1 MLFGPQVGY
10 TVDKKLDELLKG
22 YSNTSRDSKERLDAL
37 NNLIGYYLHSDD
49 YEKVEYYLRE
59 SWQISNQHPN
69 YSGRQAVYMTQGLLQ
84 LYTGYLKE
92 AEANFLVAIQ
102 LSKIESDTKTRANAY
117 AGLSEIYSR
126 QFKHEFAKSY
136 IDSTLQLSE
145 KHEYKDITAAA
156 LNCKAYL
163 ADNLGNKQEALEIFT
178 ELSHLYTEE
187 NGRELAVIFNNIG
200 ELNRKMGN
208 FELAKEF
215 YHKAIILN
223 QKTASLDD
231 LVMNYSNIG
240 SVMLEQDSLQKGESY
255 YRMAIEL
262 CENLDNQY
270 FSAKAYHDMA
280 VLLMAEREYQ
290 VARLYIDSSMNICLE
305 QSYLY
310 GIVMNQMKHGEILL
324 ALNELLPARAE
335 FQNALLGAD
344 SLGMKEDEL
353 ALYNFL
359 YEVEK
364 KDGNLKSAIDYL
376 DKAIQLDDSLRL
388 EEKNRILVD
397 LQSKYA
403 QEKNEQ
409 VIYSLEKS
417 VLEQEYKS
425 KMYVIAFLIVIIV
438 ALVHITFLL
447 VRKRGREWENQ
458 KIRSEND
465 LLKRDLSYKTKE
477 LSDYAVFLSEQ
488 YQQTLNFTKVSNKLF
503 MDASPEFK
511 KKLFSI
517 QREYANNLPAG
528 TWKEFETRFENVNQ
542 EFYDKLL
549 QQFPDLTPTELRL
562 CSFLKLKLTTRE
574 IAGLLNRSIGTVDNA
589 RSNLRKKM
597 KMETDNTLSD
607 FLLTI

>member
-1 MLFGPQVGY
+1 MEQ
-10 TVDKKLDELLKG
+10 KLDDLLMN
-22 YSNTSRDSKERLDAL
+22 YSNSGRDSKERLDAL
-37 NNLIGYYLHSDD
+37 NNLIGYYLHTDD
-49 YEKVEYYLRE
+49 YEKVEFYLRE

-69 YSGRQAVYMTQGLLQ
+69 YSGRQAVYMTQALLQ

-92 AEANFLVAIQ
+92 AEVNFLEAIH

-126 QFKHEFAKSY
+126 QFNHEFAKSY

-145 KHEYKDITAAA
+145 KYEYKDITAAA

-178 ELSHLYTEE
+178 ELSQLYTE
-187 NGRELAVIFNNIG
+187 NDGRELAVIYNNIG

-215 YHKAIILN
+215 YYKAIILN
-223 QKTASLDD
+223 QKTTSLDD

-240 SVMLEQDSLQKGESY
+240 SVMLEQDSLQKGELY
-255 YRMAIEL
+255 YRMAIDL
-262 CENLDNQY
+262 CEKIDNRY

-280 VLLMAEREYQ
+280 VLLLAEQKYQ
-290 VARLYIDSSMNICLE
+290 SASLYIDSSMSICME

-310 GIVMNQMKHGEILL
+310 GIVMNQMKRGEILL
-324 ALNELLPARAE
+324 AVNELKLARIE
-335 FQNALLGAD
+335 FQKALLGAD
-344 SLGMKEDEL
+344 SLGMNEDKL
-353 ALYNFL
+353 AIYNLLYS
-359 YEVEK
+359 VEK
-364 KDGNLKSAIDYL
+364 KEGNLKFAIEYL
-376 DKAIQLDDSLRL
+376 NKAFLLDDSLQL

-403 QEKNEQ
+403 HEKNEQ
-409 VIYSLEKS
+409 KIYSLEKS
-417 VLEQEYKS
+417 VLEQEYRS
-425 KMYVIAFLIVIIV
+425 RMFVIIF
-438 ALVHITFLL
+438 LVVVIVSLLFIAILL
-447 VRKRGREWENQ
+447 VRKRARDFENQ
-458 KIRSEND
+458 KIRGEND

-488 YQQTLNFTKVSNKLF
+488 YQQTVDFTKVSNKLF
-503 MDASPEFK
+503 IDASPEFK
-511 KKLFSI
+511 KRLFSI
-517 QREYANNLPAG
+517 QKEYANNLPAG

-597 KMETDNTLSD
+597 KMETDNTLAD